1 MSRSPRGSQPLSD
14 SGMHEAE
21 MTQTEAVLVLSLVYL
36 RLGGVG
42 GGGLEQAETEAIR
55 LRTSDI

>member
-1 MSRSPRGSQPLSD
+1 
-14 SGMHEAE
+14 